1 MLLGRV
7 VMLLH
12 ASVHCSFERRPNVLP
27 DKIKSPTCA
36 YMRTKHRLFLS
47 SKVVVAVAMR
57 SISCLVLVSISIVE
71 VYDDAGQ
78 LAAPG

>member
-1 MLLGRV
+1 M
-7 VMLLH
+7 
-12 ASVHCSFERRPNVLP
+12 LP
-27 DKIKSPTCA
+27 DKISHLCA

-57 SISCLVLVSISIVE
+57 SISCLVLMSISIVE
-71 VYDDAGQ
+71 SKYDDAGQ